1 MSAMRICYIVHSQSH
16 FAAPYIDYFAARG
29 HDIHLISFTRDPLPN
44 AINHHPLPHD
54 CDPTSSPI
62 FYVRAIPQVR
72 RLVRAIAPDLVHAH
86 FLTSNGMVATAS
98 GFHPL
103 VVSARGSDV
112 HNSLRHPARRALIRF
127 VLQRADLVN
136 PVSAE
141 LAEKVAALGVPAA
154 KTLCLSQGIDARR
167 FAVPRPPRSDGVV
180 RLICT
185 RKLHRPYQ
193 PAVIVAALAKLAAD
207 GVAFFMTFAAGGR
220 DLEALRRDVAARGLA
235 DRVTFLGGYAATDL
249 PRLLANADVY
259 VSASLWDGTSPAL
272 LEAMAA
278 GVYPVVTDC
287 PANREWVRGE
297 QAGLVFPADD
307 AASLAAALARAVHE
321 PALWSAACGRNR
333 EAVLRRADRET
344 NMAVLAQHYDRLVE
358 AAGRRRSATGARSDS
373 VAALAPARDPG

>member
-1 MSAMRICYIVHSQSH
+1 MRICYIVHSQSH
-16 FAAPYIDYFAARG
+16 FAAPYVDYFAARG
-29 HDIHLISFTRDPLPN
+29 HDIHVISFTRDPLPH
-44 AINHHPLPHD
+44 AVNHHPLPHD
-54 CDPTSSPI
+54 CDPTRSPL

-112 HNSLRHPARRALIRF
+112 HNSLGHPARRALIRF

-141 LAEKVAALGVPAA
+141 LAEKVAALGVATE
-154 KTLCLSQGIDARR
+154 KTLCLSQGIDAGR
-167 FAVPRPPRSDGVV
+167 FAVPRPARAGGVV

-193 PAVIVAALAKLAAD
+193 PAVIVAALTRLAAA
-207 GVAFFMTFAAGGR
+207 GVDFSMTFAAGGR
-220 DLEALRRDVAARGLA
+220 DLEALRRDVVARGLG
-235 DRVTFLGGYAATDL
+235 DRVSFLGGYAPADL
-249 PRLLANADVY
+249 PALMAAADVY

-287 PANREWVRGE
+287 PANREWLRGDHE
-297 QAGLVFPADD
+297 GLLFARDD
-307 AASLAAALARAVHE
+307 AAALATALARAVRE
-321 PALWSAACGRNR
+321 PALWHAARERNR
-333 EAVLRRADRET
+333 AAVRQRADRDT
-344 NMAVLAQHYDRLVE
+344 NMAVLAGHYDRLVA
-358 AAGRRRSATGARSDS
+358 AAGRRGSPSDAPRSESVTGA
-373 VAALAPARDPG
+373 LASAGDPV

>member
-1 MSAMRICYIVHSQSH
+1 MRICYIVHSQSH
-16 FAAPYIDYFAARG
+16 FAAPYIDWFAARG

-44 AINHHPLPHD
+44 AVNHHPLPHD
-54 CDPTSSPI
+54 CDPTSSPLH
-62 FYVRAIPQVR
+62 YVRAIPQVR

-86 FLTSNGMVATAS
+86 FLTSNGLVATAS

-141 LAEKVAALGVPAA
+141 LAEKVAALGVPAER
-154 KTLCLSQGIDARR
+154 TLCLSQGIDARQ
-167 FAVPRPPRSDGVV
+167 FTSVVRPPRTDGVV

-193 PAVIVAALAKLAAD
+193 PAVIVAALARLAAEGID
-207 GVAFFMTFAAGGR
+207 FHLTFAAGGR

-235 DRVTFLGGYAATDL
+235 ERVAFLGGYAPAEL
-249 PRLLANADVY
+249 PALLAAADVY

-278 GVYPVVTDC
+278 GLFPVVTDC
-287 PANREWVRGE
+287 PANREWLRGGVD
-297 QAGLVFPADD
+297 GLVFAPDD
-307 AASLAAALARAVHE
+307 AEALAAALLRTARE
-321 PALWSAACGRNR
+321 PALWSAARDRNR
-333 EAVLRRADRET
+333 ETVLGRADRET
-344 NMAVLAQHYDRLVE
+344 NMAVLAQHYDRLVAASGRRALGVPDARPV
-358 AAGRRRSATGARSDS
+358 AAGFASAGQER
-373 VAALAPARDPG
+373 